1 MKNKLLTFTQS
12 RRTLLL
18 MAAAVSSSVLLT
30 GCPLLFV
37 GGAALG
43 VKTALDRRSTGAQV
57 EDQTLE
63 LKVKQMIVDAVGNDG
78 HINVTSYNR
87 QVLLTGEVSSSE
99 IKGRAQNAALQVAN
113 IKGVV
118 NALAVGPNTTMGSRS
133 NDTYITGR
141 VKSALASADGVS
153 AADVKVVTERSVVYL
168 LGLVTVREAQMAG
181 DVAASVDGVQ
191 KVVRVFEIISERDLR
206 EWQEHNKPPEV
217 KDGGAGQGFVVE

>member
-18 MAAAVSSSVLLT
+18 MGAAASSSVLLT

-63 LKVKQMIVDAVGNDG
+63 LKVKQTIVDAVGNDG

-99 IKGRAQNAALQVAN
+99 IKRRAQNAALQVAN

-191 KVVRVFEIISERDLR
+191 KVVRVFEIISERDLQ

>member
-18 MAAAVSSSVLLT
+18 MGAASSSVLLT

-63 LKVKQMIVDAVGNDG
+63 LKVKQTIVDAVGNDG

-191 KVVRVFEIISERDLR
+191 KVVRVFEIIAERDLQ